1 MTATIKVLTD
11 ARLDEEPAE
20 LLLEVYEAPHLER
33 EKRMFAEYVQVDR
46 AHTVMLAEQGILSRA
61 DAAKLLG
68 ALDRLLQLGV
78 KNFPIDP
85 RKGSLLLQI
94 ESWLV
99 DQIGE
104 SAAGRMHTGRSRLA
118 QGPAAR
124 RLYKRRNVLAIM
136 DSMLELQRTTL
147 RLAEEHQG
155 ALMPGYTCLQHAH
168 PEVFGHYLLAFAS
181 KLSDDFDRLSEG
193 YRRLNRNPLGAAG
206 LSGTSWPIDR
216 FRTSE
221 LLGFDQPL
229 ANSRIAREAYYAA
242 EVAAGLSFTMSTL
255 NDLATDLHLWS
266 STEFGFVETAD
277 AFCGTSSIFLQKKN
291 PTGLEAI
298 KFAAG
303 GATGWLGTALATFRA
318 EGTGDVVM
326 HEVPVLDE
334 AFAAVHGSLRLMNAI
349 LKTMKVKT
357 DRMLRATQ
365 GTWATA
371 TNVADLLVRSANLS
385 FREAHS
391 LVARLVRNSLKA
403 ELAISQL
410 EASHLDVAAQE
421 LGMASPGL
429 DTHTIRET
437 LDAGQFARTRSSYGG
452 ISQEQIENLLR
463 EVQAELE
470 RQGAW
475 FSEHNGHVTA
485 AAKTLAAAIQTQM
498 A

>member
-1 MTATIKVLTD
+1 MTAQPKVLTD

-46 AHTVMLAEQGILSRA
+46 AHTVMLAEQGILGPK

-68 ALDRLLQLGV
+68 ALDELMQLGV
-78 KNFPIDP
+78 ENFPIDP

-99 DQIGE
+99 EKIGE
-104 SAAGRMHTGRSRLA
+104 DTAGRMHTGRSRLD

-136 DSMLELQRTTL
+136 DAMLELQRTTL
-147 RLAEEHQG
+147 RLAEDHRG

-168 PEVFGHYLLAFAS
+168 PQTFGHYLLAFSS
-181 KLSDDFDRLSEG
+181 KLSDDLDRLSQG

-216 FRTSE
+216 FRTTE
-221 LLGFDQPL
+221 LLGFDKPL

-242 EVAAGLSFTMSTL
+242 EIAAGLSFAMSTL

-266 STEFGFVETAD
+266 SIEFAFVETAD
-277 AFCGTSSIFLQKKN
+277 AFCGTSSSSPPKKN
-291 PTGLEAI
+291 PPGLEAI

-326 HEVPVLDE
+326 HEVPVLDQ
-334 AFAAVHGSLRLMNAI
+334 AFVAVHGSLRLMNAM

-357 DRMLRATQ
+357 DRMEQATR

-371 TNVADLLVRSANLS
+371 TSLADTLVRSANLS

-391 LVARLVRNSLKA
+391 LVARLVRNSLKNGVGIGSLQSSNLDA
-403 ELAISQL
+403 A
-410 EASHLDVAAQE
+410 ASE

-429 DTHTIRET
+429 DTPTIRAA
-437 LDAGQFARTRSSYGG
+437 LDAEQFAKTRTSHGG
-452 ISQEQIENLLR
+452 IAPEQVDGLLDEAR
-463 EVQAELE
+463 EILAGQAQWLGEQDDRV
-470 RQGAW
+470 RQ
-475 FSEHNGHVTA
+475 A
-485 AAKTLAAAIQTQM
+485 ADTLAAAIRSHT
-498 A
+498 